1 MAEKQKIEIEIN
13 SKLLE
18 QLNVFSEYMNCTID
32 SLIDK
37 ILKKEIRYYTC
48 DNFQHLSEFPNDILF
63 FDNLINDFE
72 KIGDL
77 NVGNG

>member
-1 MAEKQKIEIEIN
+1 MVQDKQKIEIEIE

-18 QLNVFSEYMNCTID
+18 QLKVFAEYMNCVVD
-32 SLIDK
+32 FLINK

-63 FDNLINDFE
+63 FDNLISE
-72 KIGDL
+72 LKEIGVQ
-77 NVGNG
+77 NK